1 MYLPTDY
8 NSGFTTITPNP
19 PPRPVW
25 FSPIEEA
32 KNPIYQK
39 NGFLEKYKEM
49 SEKGQLL
56 RNKNAPIDLA
66 MDLQNE
72 LADEAGAFIFVQE
85 RSSGD
90 RKVTAMTNNFWLTS
104 MAMSFKERLQ
114 ITESFDSS
122 HFMFMG
128 NNIKIYNFSGFSI
141 DGASSNEDDPGG
153 LFYQSSLI
161 KMYNEKLRGTMLTKS
176 NEIAVLS
183 VANHVIK
190 GYPTD
195 FAVSY
200 TAEAGNLTQFNFS
213 WIVVDHYMEL
223 DGVVNDKRLTALY
236 TPSAVGFTDTE
247 LGELAQIDTV
257 LELAINGLNTNDSNY
272 KALFEKAGIKDI
284 TKLPTNP
291 LMALETLFKVQK
303 ETIYTE
309 VAGNKTIEY
318 LIKEAYR
325 IAQNSVVDLEKR
337 KADYIK
343 NTMSKKKKVLYGATG

>member
-32 KNPIYQK
+32 KNPIYQG
-39 NGFLEKYKEM
+39 NGFLEKYNTMAKN
-49 SEKGQLL
+49 GQLL

-141 DGASSNEDDPGG
+141 DGASFNEDDPGG

-223 DGVVNDKRLTALY
+223 DGVVNDKRLEALY
-236 TPSAVGFTDTE
+236 TPSVVGFTDEE
-247 LGELAQIDTV
+247 LEKLKFIDIT
-257 LELAINGLNTNDSNY
+257 LELAIKSLYTQDDFYAQVFKS
-272 KALFEKAGIKDI
+272 ADI
-284 TKLPTNP
+284 TDTTKLPTNP
-291 LMALETLFKVQK
+291 LMALETLPKSKK
-303 ETIYTE
+303 EAIYNGGGGTRT
-309 VAGNKTIEY
+309 VEY
-318 LIKEAYR
+318 TIKELYNT
-325 IAQNSVVDLEKR
+325 AQKNVVEAEKR

-343 NTMSKKKKVLYGATG
+343 NAMSNKKKVLYGAK

>member
-8 NSGFTTITPNP
+8 NSGFTTIPYTSNIGDNH
-19 PPRPVW
+19 RWLQVDE
-25 FSPIEEA
+25 SR
-32 KNPIYQK
+32 NPIYNK
-39 NGFLEKYKEM
+39 NGFLEKYDEMAKE
-49 SEKGQLL
+49 GRLL

-85 RSSGD
+85 RSGD

-141 DGASSNEDDPGG
+141 DGASFNEDDPGG

-223 DGVVNDKRLTALY
+223 DGVVNDKRLEALY
-236 TPSAVGFTDTE
+236 TPSVVGFTDDE
-247 LGELAQIDTV
+247 LKILKGYDDDIKVLQDKAQYTQGSDYEHVFIAMGVSDRD
-257 LELAINGLNTNDSNY
+257 N
-272 KALFEKAGIKDI
+272 
-284 TKLPTNP
+284 LPTNP
-291 LMALETLFKVQK
+291 LMALNALSQGQK
-303 ETIYTE
+303 NTIFGGAPAENMVKMLYNSYLTNITE
-309 VAGNKTIEY
+309 Y
-318 LIKEAYR
+318 
-325 IAQNSVVDLEKR
+325 EKR
-337 KADYIK
+337 KADFIK
-343 NTMSKKKKVLYGATG
+343 EKMSTKQRDLY